1 MTDDIYDQLSKKKTD
16 KKVPPRSEDGFNPS
30 QKPSPALDTPV
41 NKAAAKKE
49 SDDLDLVT
57 TAKPKS
63 IALEVNVRNQLDE
76 YLFHHKE
83 VSWDT
88 FIEAAVHYAL
98 TSKAHHSIVEDA
110 ASRLAKRKLS
120 STKRRIK
127 TMTANV
133 YNSK

>member
-1 MTDDIYDQLSKKKTD
+1 MSDDIYDQLNKKKTD
-16 KKVPPRSEDGFNPS
+16 KKVPPRSEDGFNS
-30 QKPSPALDTPV
+30 SPSPGLKTSAKT
-41 NKAAAKKE
+41 AAVEGE

-98 TSKAHHSIVEDA
+98 TSKAHNSIVEDA
-110 ASRLAKRKLS
+110 ANRLQSRKLS